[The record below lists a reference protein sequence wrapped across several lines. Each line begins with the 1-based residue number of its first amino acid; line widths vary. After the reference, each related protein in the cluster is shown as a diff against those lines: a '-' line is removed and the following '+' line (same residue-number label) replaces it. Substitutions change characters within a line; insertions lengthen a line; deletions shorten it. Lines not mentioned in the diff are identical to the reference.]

1 MTVRGEQQLSDE
13 LAQLWAG
20 HDLDGDMNAA
30 ARALSLGTATDWGMS
45 WTEAPSVPPISLGG
59 GMPDAREFPR
69 DGLLRAFE
77 RVLRAEDDAEPL
89 TYGGPLGSEAL
100 RAELAS
106 MYTRERGRLVGADAF
121 MLTNGAAGS
130 IDAVASALLD
140 PGDVVITESP
150 TFMGTIRTF
159 RGHQAE
165 VVGVPLDGDG
175 LDLEAL
181 EAALAAAKRDRKRV
195 KLIYTIANFQN
206 PTGVEMSAERREGL
220 LRLAAERGVYVL
232 DDDAYGDI
240 AFEAARP
247 PALSALSGGHGVI
260 TAGSFS
266 KSIATGLRVGWLH
279 AQPALLERIARMR
292 FDMGSS
298 SLLHAMLHEFMASGE
313 FEAHVARMLPLY
325 AEKAATLE
333 RALVEHCEPYLT
345 FARPRGG
352 FFLWPR
358 LQEGLT
364 AEALQRAA
372 FEEGV
377 LFPLGVAFFP
387 DRHDPEGEHIRLAYS
402 NASLDELRE
411 AGARL
416 GRACAI
422 AAEA

>member
-13 LAQLWAG
+13 LDQLWAG
-20 HDLDGDMNAA
+20 RDLDGVMNSAV
-30 ARALSLGTATDWGMS
+30 RALSLGTATDWGMS
-45 WTEAPSVPPISLGG
+45 WTDAPPVPPISLGG

-77 RVLRAEDDAEPL
+77 RVLRAEDDAGPL

-100 RAELAS
+100 RTELAS
-106 MYTRERGRLVGADAF
+106 MYTRERGCLVTADAF

-165 VVGVPLDGDG
+165 VVGVPLDADG
-175 LDLEAL
+175 LDLGAL
-181 EAALAAAKRDRKRV
+181 EAALDTAERAGKRV

-206 PTGVEMSAERREGL
+206 PTGVAMSAERREDL
-220 LRLAAERGVYVL
+220 LRLAGEHGVYVL

-240 AFEAARP
+240 AFDTVRP
-247 PALSALSGGHGVI
+247 PALSALSEGHGVI

-279 AQPALLERIARMR
+279 AQPALLDRIARMR

-298 SLLHAMLHEFMASGE
+298 SLLHAMLYEFMASGE
-313 FEAHVARMLPLY
+313 FDAHVARMRPLY
-325 AEKAATLE
+325 AEKAVTLE

-358 LQEGLT
+358 LQGGLT

-377 LFPLGVAFFP
+377 LVP
-387 DRHDPEGEHIRLAYS
+387 
-402 NASLDELRE
+402 
-411 AGARL
+411 ARRRVL
-416 GRACAI
+416 PRPPRPRG
-422 AAEA
+422 